1 MEVNIPDKL
10 AFKKKEVSNITKL
23 DGKVIDYWEAEF
35 NIYKPLLNKKGE
47 KFYTKH
53 DIELILRIKELLV
66 VKKITKAE
74 VKEIFKKEI
83 LNIDV
88 ADSNAG
94 KSVIND
100 ISGLDSIKKGLLD
113 ILTLLAKNDKN

>member
-74 VKEIFKKEI
+74 VKEIVKKEI

-94 KSVIND
+94 ENVIND
-100 ISGLDSIKKGLLD
+100 ISELDSIKKGLLD